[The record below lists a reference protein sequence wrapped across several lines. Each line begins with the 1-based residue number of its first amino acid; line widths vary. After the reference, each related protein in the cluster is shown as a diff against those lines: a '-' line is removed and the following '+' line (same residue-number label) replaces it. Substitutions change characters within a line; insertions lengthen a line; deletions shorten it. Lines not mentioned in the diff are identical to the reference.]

1 MWLRRALGLSPLRAV
16 TGGGPGH
23 EDDCAP
29 VPDVRAP
36 SPRFLGKSPL
46 LPGAG
51 GGGGAGPWLGFMC
64 SSLLLSP
71 SPYFGGSR
79 TLLNASCF

>member
-51 GGGGAGPWLGFMC
+51 GGGRVQGRGWASCAPLY
-64 SSLLLSP
+64 SSLLLPTSGVHVH
-71 SPYFGGSR
+71 F
-79 TLLNASCF
+79 